1 MVAKGELPM
10 KIIDWRSKID
20 AIDTAMLH
28 LLNLRTELALEVGRL
43 KADEGVALRVPARE
57 QEILSRMKSLN
68 PGPLA
73 NDSVAKIYQ
82 VILANR
88 SRRKSSTAMAE
99 RRTGREAGGRR
110 VRTIVTRR
118 GDRRDEMKVAKNAR
132 VAFQGERGAFSEEAA
147 MKLLGEDIVLV
158 PRPTFEAAF
167 SAIDDAVADYILAP
181 IENSLAGS
189 VHRSFDLLVDSR
201 LNILAEVIIPIAHN
215 LIAAPGGSLEDL
227 AIVESHPVA
236 LAQCEQ
242 FFSAHP
248 RLKRIAT
255 EDTAGSVR
263 EVVRA
268 GDRTRAAIAGR
279 RAAEIYGGVI
289 LQEHL
294 EDNRENYTRFLL
306 LSPSSAEP
314 ENADKLSLVF
324 QLDHRPGALYH
335 ALEPFA
341 RRNLNLMKIESRPVH
356 GSPWQYRFYLDLQ
369 ASRRDPEVAAAL
381 RELEKLVV
389 ELRILGSYVS
399 APRSDSGKS
408 QPSART

>member
-1 MVAKGELPM
+1 
-10 KIIDWRSKID
+10 
-20 AIDTAMLH
+20 
-28 LLNLRTELALEVGRL
+28 
-43 KADEGVALRVPARE
+43 
-57 QEILSRMKSLN
+57 
-68 PGPLA
+68 
-73 NDSVAKIYQ
+73 
-82 VILANR
+82 
-88 SRRKSSTAMAE
+88 
-99 RRTGREAGGRR
+99 
-110 VRTIVTRR
+110 
-118 GDRRDEMKVAKNAR
+118 MKVEKNAR

-147 MKLLGEDIVLV
+147 VKLLGEEIALV

-167 SAIDDAVADYILAP
+167 SAIRDGAADYILAP

-215 LIAAPGGSLEDL
+215 LIAAPGVKFEEI
-227 AIVESHPVA
+227 AVVESHPVA

-242 FFSAHP
+242 FFAAHP

-263 EVVRA
+263 DVLQS
-268 GDRTRAAIAGR
+268 GDRSRAAIAGK
-279 RAAEIYGGVI
+279 RAASLYGGTI
-289 LQEHL
+289 LRQHL

-306 LSPSSAEP
+306 LSESSTVA

-335 ALEPFA
+335 SLEPFA
-341 RRNLNLMKIESRPVH
+341 RRNINLMKIESRPVH

-381 RELEKLVV
+381 RELEGLVV
-389 ELRILGSYVS
+389 NLRILGSYVS
-399 APRSDSGKS
+399 ASRSESTKS
-408 QPSART
+408 